1 MVVEKNQKKFWNPLV
16 IRNLTMFLKLFYDA
30 YEGNDN
36 VKRPRTPM
44 CGARRGEWD
53 CVIDVAHRGQG
64 YSNTLEIWL
73 K

>member
-1 MVVEKNQKKFWNPLV
+1 MVVEKNKKQFWNPLV
-16 IRNLTMFLKLFYDA
+16 IRNLTMFLKLFYGA

-44 CGARRGEWD
+44 CSARRGEWG

-64 YSNTLEIWL
+64 YSNTL
-73 K
+73 

>member
-1 MVVEKNQKKFWNPLV
+1 MKISLGSF
-16 IRNLTMFLKLFYDA
+16 FLCLKRVSYDDAYDA

-36 VKRPRTPM
+36 VKHPRTPM